1 MTLPTIDEWLEL
13 SERERVQRVAALNA
27 YAGEGEELL
36 RIAVDR
42 FRKDFGHLKGLKI
55 SGPGVYHGG
64 SWVIGASHPFVFDK
78 RLLPPTYLG
87 MTVHQS
93 TSHPLPV
100 EFQNQER
107 PRGYVWSPPNFSQF
121 VDRCGEEVRREL
133 GNPAMTRE
141 EMLHALIGEP
151 YEEFVARCRGWVA
164 EGKIPAFE

>member
-1 MTLPTIDEWLEL
+1 MTLPTISDWLKF
-13 SERERVQRVAALNA
+13 SEQERVQRVAALNP
-27 YAGEGEELL
+27 YAREGEELL
-36 RIAVDR
+36 GGVVER

-64 SWVIGASHPFVFDK
+64 SWVIGAVHALVFD
-78 RLLPPTYLG
+78 RRVLPPTYLG
-87 MTVHQS
+87 MCVHQT

-100 EFQNQER
+100 EFQS
-107 PRGYVWSPPNFSQF
+107 GYVWSPRNFSRF
-121 VDRCGEEVRREL
+121 VDRCGDEVRREL

-164 EGKIPAFE
+164 EGKIRPFE